1 MVPSAEVAGILQ
13 ESGREGGLVDD
24 RAPNA
29 SGLTAEQVAERVAMG
44 HVNAIVTTTSRPV
57 SDIIRS
63 NIFTW
68 FNLVLGI
75 LCGVMLAFG
84 SWRDALFGFVLVI
97 NAAIG
102 ITQEL
107 RAKATLDRLSLI
119 SQPKV
124 GVVRDGV
131 ASQVDAADVVLDDLV
146 LLTPGEQV
154 VVDGAVVESEGLE
167 VDESALT
174 GESVP
179 VLKHAGDSVLSGSF
193 VVAGRGRFTTT
204 AVGADSYARRVEA
217 QGRRYV
223 RKSSEIMAGINA
235 VLKVIAVLIV
245 PVGLM
250 TTWNALQLHTAPSSQ
265 AEAIVAPLV
274 AMVPEGLVLLSSIAF
289 AASAVALARQHVL
302 VNQLPAVEGLART
315 DVLCSDKTGTL
326 TEPEPA
332 FADFELLGESAVS
345 EAQALEAL
353 GALAATDTSANAT
366 VRAIAS
372 AVPPPAT
379 PWVARSTAAFSSA
392 RKWSGADFG
401 REGVWMLGA
410 PDIVLHCL
418 REQQRDCER
427 VVELSAQRKRV
438 LVLAR
443 TGGPLDRERLPADLA
458 PTGLVVLAEQ
468 LRSDAAETVAYL
480 QAQGVAIKIIS
491 GDNMATIAAVAKD
504 AGVDYADRAV
514 DARTLA
520 EGTDLAAE
528 VEGHAVFGRVTPEQK
543 SAMVSALQ
551 RRGHVVSM
559 TGDGVNDVLGL
570 KQADLGIA
578 MGSGV
583 AATKAVA
590 DIVLLDNRFATF
602 PLIVAEGRRVVA
614 NAERVANLFL
624 TKTAW
629 AVVLAVAVVPLG
641 LPYPFL
647 PRQITLAGSLA
658 IGIPAFFLALAPNAT
673 RYRPN
678 FLRRVL
684 RFAVPAGA
692 ITAAVILAT
701 FATALGQGAST
712 EEARTLNTLVLV
724 VVSLGGV
731 CVLEWPLGG
740 WRLGIVAAMAAG
752 MALVF
757 AVPFARDFFALVP
770 LPASALG
777 PVAVVS
783 AAAIGGIAANKRW
796 GFARA
801 TRRGSG

>member
-1 MVPSAEVAGILQ
+1 
-13 ESGREGGLVDD
+13 VDD

-29 SGLTAEQVAERVAMG
+29 SGLTAQQVAERVAAG
-44 HVNAIVTTTSRPV
+44 QVNVAVTVTSRPV
-57 SDIIRS
+57 VDIIRS
-63 NIFTW
+63 NVLTW

-75 LCGVMLAFG
+75 LCGVMLVFG
-84 SWRDALFGFVLVI
+84 SWRDALFGLVLVI

-107 RAKATLDRLSLI
+107 RAKITLDRLSLI

-124 GVVRDGV
+124 SVVRDGT
-131 ASQVDAADVVLDDLV
+131 AHEVDAAAVVLGDLV
-146 LLTPGEQV
+146 LLTAGEQI
-154 VVDGAVVESEGLE
+154 VVDGTLIDSAGLE

-179 VLKHAGDSVLSGSF
+179 ILKYAGDRVLSGSF
-193 VVAGRGRFTTT
+193 VVAGGGRSQTT

-223 RKSSEIMAGINA
+223 RANSEIMSGINA
-235 VLKVIAVLIV
+235 VLRVIAVLIV
-245 PVGLM
+245 PIGLL
-250 TTWNALQLHTAPSSQ
+250 TAWNALQLHVDVSSGVTD
-265 AEAIVAPLV
+265 IVAPLV

-289 AASAVALARQHVL
+289 ATSAVALARQHVL

-332 FADFELLGESAVS
+332 FSGFELLRESTVS
-345 EAQALEAL
+345 ESEARE
-353 GALAATDTSANAT
+353 ALAAMAGSGASANAT
-366 VRAIAS
+366 VRAIS
-372 AVPPPAT
+372 AALPPPAE
-379 PWVARSTAAFSSA
+379 PWVARSSAAFSSA

-401 REGVWMLGA
+401 PQGVWILGA
-410 PDIVLHCL
+410 PDVVLHCL

-427 VVELSAQRKRV
+427 AATLAAERKRV

-443 TGGPLDRERLPADLA
+443 TDGPLETERLPSDLA
-458 PTGLVVLAEQ
+458 PVGLVILAER
-468 LRSDAAETVAYL
+468 LRPDAAQTVAYL
-480 QAQGVAIKIIS
+480 QSQGVTIKIIS
-491 GDNMATIAAVAKD
+491 GDSMSTVSAVAEE
-504 AGVDYADRAV
+504 AGVADADRTV
-514 DARTLA
+514 DARSLTSGSALA
-520 EGTDLAAE
+520 TAMEDST
-528 VEGHAVFGRVTPEQK
+528 VFGRVMPEQK
-543 SAMVSALQ
+543 SSMVSALQ
-551 RRGHVVSM
+551 QRGHVVSM

-629 AVVLAVAVVPLG
+629 AVLLAVAVVPLG
-641 LPYPFL
+641 LPYPLL
-647 PRQITLAGSLA
+647 PRQITLAGSLT
-658 IGIPAFFLALAPNAT
+658 IGIPAFFLALAPNAK
-673 RYRPN
+673 RYRPQ

-692 ITAAVILAT
+692 IAAVAILAT
-701 FATALGQGAST
+701 FATALARGASM
-712 EEARTLNTLVLV
+712 EEARTLSTLVLV
-724 VVSLGGV
+724 VVSLGGL
-731 CVLEWPLGG
+731 CVLEWPLRG
-740 WRLGIVAAMAAG
+740 WRLGLVTAMAAG
-752 MALVF
+752 MTLVF
-757 AVPFARDFFALVP
+757 ALPPAREFFALVA
-770 LPASALG
+770 LPASVVGSAL
-777 PVAVVS
+777 AVS
-783 AAAIGGIAANKRW
+783 ALAIAAIAANRRW
-796 GFARA
+796 GLARA
-801 TRRGSG
+801 ARPGSDQG